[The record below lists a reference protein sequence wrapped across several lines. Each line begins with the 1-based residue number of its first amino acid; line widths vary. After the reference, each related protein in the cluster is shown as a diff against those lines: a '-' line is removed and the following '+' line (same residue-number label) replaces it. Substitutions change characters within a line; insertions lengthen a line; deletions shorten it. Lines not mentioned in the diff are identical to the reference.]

1 LRFQKTPA
9 VSVNVLQHLIANAS
23 KSVWIAFARLSGWN
37 ARQGN
42 INITISTSSAVAK
55 TLILTP
61 LHRDTGKSHI
71 ANDTKSNKIDNNKCF
86 LCVSGLPKACQRPLH
101 RLKHLHLSKQFTF
114 QPKTHKLVIVKKTI
128 VKFCQFIT
136 YKSLIPCPYL
146 TCIIMYL

>member
-1 LRFQKTPA
+1 MRFQKNSA

-55 TLILTP
+55 TLVLTP

-71 ANDTKSNKIDNNKCF
+71 ANDTKSNKIDDISVF
-86 LCVSGLPKACQRPLH
+86 LVCLRIAQIMSASTTPP
-101 RLKHLHLSKQFTF
+101 KHLHLSKQFTF
-114 QPKTHKLVIVKKTI
+114 HPKTHKLVIVKKTI
-128 VKFCQFIT
+128 VDSEVLSI
-136 YKSLIPCPYL
+136 YNL
-146 TCIIMYL
+146 